1 MKYILFDD
9 EKRNNLLPF
18 TFTRPA
24 CDIRTGILTIRE
36 KWEFLLKTAVSSYT
50 EPYLSVK
57 YPTQEESINTYINGR
72 LLPTEKLINA
82 IENLQENE
90 SIFSSG
96 NDLLAFRAS
105 GLTLPL
111 NPGKLSKKVTDA
123 EVRLIEWP
131 WDIFQY
137 NGEAIRADFA
147 MITKGRTSEAI
158 DKSNNL
164 AGKESIFAEP
174 GAKARFVTINAE
186 EGPVYLGKD
195 SELMEGTIVR
205 GPFSLG
211 VHSATKLGTK
221 IYGPT
226 TIGPHSKVGGELNNT
241 VIFGYSNKAHDG
253 FLGNSVLGE
262 WCNIGADSNNS
273 NLKNNYAPVKVWN
286 YHKESF
292 VSTGLQFCGLLM
304 ADHTKCGINTMF
316 NTGTVAGVS
325 ANIFGAGFPR
335 NFIPS
340 FSWGG
345 TTKLTTYGL
354 NKALE
359 VAELVMSR
367 RHISLIQSD
376 IDILTHIF
384 QATEKYRQF
393 LK

>member
-1 MKYILFDD
+1 MNYILFDD

-24 CDIRTGILTIRE
+24 CDIRIGILTIRE
-36 KWEFLLKTAVSSYT
+36 KWAFLLKTTVST
-50 EPYLSVK
+50 HTGTYLSIK
-57 YPTQEESINTYINGR
+57 YPEQKEKINTYVNGR
-72 LLPTEKLINA
+72 LLPSEKTLNA

-90 SIFSSG
+90 ALFSSD
-96 NDLLAFRAS
+96 NDLLALRS
-105 GLTLPL
+105 SELILPL
-111 NPGKLSKKVTDA
+111 NLNGLSRKETDTNIK
-123 EVRLIEWP
+123 LIEWP

-137 NGEAIRADFA
+137 NGEAIRSDFA
-147 MITKGRTSEAI
+147 MITKGRASEAL
-158 DKSNNL
+158 DTSNNL
-164 AGKESIFAEP
+164 AGKENIFAEP

-195 SELMEGTIVR
+195 SELMEGTIIR

-211 VHSATKLGTK
+211 EHSATKLGAK

-226 TIGPHSKVGGELNNT
+226 TIGPHSKVGGELNNS

-286 YHKESF
+286 YPNESF

-316 NTGTVAGVS
+316 NTGTVTGVS

-345 TTKLTTYGL
+345 ASKLTTYGL

-367 RHISLIQSD
+367 RHLPLSQPD

-384 QATEKYRQF
+384 HATEKYRQF